1 MTVHRAVLFR
11 GGIWTIGT
19 YAASLGLRLLSNI
32 VLSYILAP
40 EAMGVL
46 FIVSMLRVGVEL
58 LTDLGIEQNIVNHRD
73 GLSPAFL
80 DTAWTVQ
87 IIRGLGIGLLFA
99 ALAVPLASFY
109 AIDPRLLLAMSLA
122 PVFNS
127 FASVSIFVLVR
138 ELRVRDR
145 NLFELSA
152 EALSFV
158 VTITLALAL
167 RTVWAPVI
175 GAVCAMAIRA
185 MLSYLIPHPRLH
197 FRLKREYVLS
207 ILHFGKWIFLVSM
220 LNYAASNIDRI
231 ILGHYLEARVIG
243 IFGLARIISEIPATL
258 SGRVAYQIVLPA
270 VAASRLAGEDG
281 FSRSLR
287 QLRLWFVFAVAVGLG
302 GLVAFS
308 DIAVHIL
315 YDARYRESGWMLFG
329 LLIGA
334 WFAVI
339 AQLNEATLIGLARPN
354 VTGYSN
360 GVKFAVLTLLLPLA
374 LMRYGIAGAVAAI
387 VLAEMLRF
395 AMLFV
400 RTPQGGFSAWRQDVG
415 ATLLFIA
422 MLGLCTL
429 VRGMLGLGYAWSI
442 G

>member
-1 MTVHRAVLFR
+1 MTVRRSVLFT

-32 VLSYILAP
+32 VLSHIIAP

-46 FIVSMLRVGVEL
+46 FIVWMLRVGVEL

-73 GLSPAFL
+73 GLSPAYL

-87 IIRGLGIGLLFA
+87 IVRGLGMGLLFA

-127 FASVSIFVLVR
+127 FASVSIFVLAR
-138 ELRVRDR
+138 NLRIRDR
-145 NLFELSA
+145 NLFELSS
-152 EALSFV
+152 ETLSFI
-158 VTITLALAL
+158 VTVSLALAL

-185 MLSYLIPHPRLH
+185 ALSYLIPQPRLH

-207 ILHFGKWIFLVSM
+207 IFHFGKWIFLVSM
-220 LNYAASNIDRI
+220 LNYAATNIDRI
-231 ILGHYLEARVIG
+231 ILGRFLEPRVIG
-243 IFGLARIISEIPATL
+243 IYGLARIVSEIPATL
-258 SGRVAYQIVLPA
+258 SGRVAYQILLPA
-270 VAASRLAGEDG
+270 VAASRLAGELG
-281 FSRSLR
+281 LSPSLR
-287 QLRLWFVFAVAVGLG
+287 QLRRLFVCAAAVGLG
-302 GLVAFS
+302 GLVALS
-308 DIAVHIL
+308 DLAVHIL

-360 GVKFAVLTLLLPLA
+360 GVKFAVLTLALPLA
-374 LMRYGIAGAVAAI
+374 LLRFGIAGAVGAI
-387 VLAEMLRF
+387 VLAELLRF
-395 AMLFV
+395 AMLYV
-400 RTPQGGFSAWRQDVG
+400 RTPRGGFSARRQDIA
-415 ATLLFIA
+415 ATLIFAATLS
-422 MLGLCTL
+422 LCIT
-429 VRGMLGLGYAWSI
+429 VRGALGFGYPWE
-442 G
+442 